1 MLVENEF
8 KKLQAFDLSY
18 FGGKNCFVDDD
29 GTQNYLVF
37 QPINKYFKKIFGV
50 GDGEYI
56 YFWKS
61 KGLSDERIDFITA
74 SSYNITP
81 EFSYLGTIIRVKLNG
96 SCLKQDKIIYSHGTI
111 VNIYIVYEINLYSF
125 FLILLYKTIYLV
137 QLN

>member
-18 FGGKNCFVDDD
+18 FGGKNYFVGDD
-29 GTQNYLVF
+29 GFQNYLVF
-37 QPINKYFKKIFGV
+37 QPINKYFKKIFGI

-74 SSYNITP
+74 SNYNITP
-81 EFSYLGTIIRVKLNG
+81 EFSYLGTIIRVKFNG

-111 VNIYIVYEINLYSF
+111 VNIYIVYEINLYFF